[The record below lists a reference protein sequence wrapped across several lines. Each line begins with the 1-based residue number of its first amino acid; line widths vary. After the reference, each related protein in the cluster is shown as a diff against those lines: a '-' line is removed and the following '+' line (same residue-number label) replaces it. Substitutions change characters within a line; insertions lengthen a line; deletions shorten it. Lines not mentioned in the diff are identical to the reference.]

1 MAYCWR
7 CAEKIQDAALACRF
21 CGADQNAPER
31 WTKPP
36 MTPLATDMKPLHWIL
51 GGGALLLL
59 FSLLVSVRH
68 VPSETSAP
76 SPVAVQEAAPPAAS
90 PLPPAG
96 SYGNSYSAQ
105 FAQFSDAERHAMLA
119 RVVKSAGE
127 SCDGGYRTF
136 FQGFYVEFTRP
147 LLDYPIV
154 ILQSQA
160 VLLGSYIRITPVK
173 ISG

>member
-127 SCDGGYRTF
+127 SSPGAVRLFASRVDKRCGT
-136 FQGFYVEFTRP
+136 
-147 LLDYPIV
+147 
-154 ILQSQA
+154 SQ
-160 VLLGSYIRITPVK
+160 
-173 ISG
+173 